1 MNDLTV
7 LVTDAL
13 AMINTA
19 DDVQALEQARVQYLG
34 KKSQLTELSKGLG
47 QLDAEAHVLHFKYST
62 VKALLL
68 G

>member
-47 QLDAEAHVLHFKYST
+47 QLDGKRSIMND
-62 VKALLL
+62 
-68 G
+68 